1 MEYIYAALLI
11 HKAGNTIDETNV
23 TKVLTAAGVKVDE
36 ARVRALVAAL
46 DGMNIE
52 EAIRNAAAAPA
63 ASTTPAGGAAPAAAK
78 KEEKKEEKNEE
89 AAAEGLGSLFG

>member
-11 HKAGNTIDETNV
+11 HKAGGTVDEHTV
-23 TKVLTAAGVKVDE
+23 KKVLEAAGTKADE
-36 ARVRALVAAL
+36 ARIRALVAAL
-46 DGMNIE
+46 DGVNIE
-52 EAIRNAAAAPA
+52 ETIRNAAAAPVAAAPA
-63 ASTTPAGGAAPAAAK
+63 ASGAAPAAK